1 MRKCWQ
7 TFLCGGMLL
16 SSLQL
21 RSLHSPEGCCI
32 KNIFIHNL
40 AILTSCG
47 HSRLRNLYIGTFRQ
61 LRHFYPVAP
70 TDQND
75 FRSCS
80 LGCRAGLSFD
90 PLVTPVALRGCC
102 LLFDSISFMDRE
114 ACEVWAETAVHTW
127 CPGRHSFSGCFVLG
141 CSNG

>member
-16 SSLQL
+16 SSLQP
-21 RSLHSPEGCCI
+21 RSPHSPKGCCI
-32 KNIFIHNL
+32 KNIFTHNL

-47 HSRLRNLYIGTFRQ
+47 PLTTSKPVHRCFQ
-61 LRHFYPVAP
+61 AHFYPVAP
-70 TDQND
+70 IDQND

-90 PLVTPVALRGCC
+90 PLVTPVALRGCR
-102 LLFDSISFMDRE
+102 LLFNSISFLDRD

-127 CPGRHSFSGCFVLG
+127 CPGRHSFPGCFVLG